1 MRTLFIAAFLTAAT
15 PALADFANGTVA
27 SYDAATRTLVL
38 DDKTVWQLG
47 ADTVVPD
54 MMTAGDKIIID
65 FTSAG
70 DDGIASVQ
78 SITSQTEE
86 GA

>member
-1 MRTLFIAAFLTAAT
+1 MRTLFIAALLIAAT
-15 PALADFANGTVA
+15 PALADFATGTVT
-27 SYDAATRTLVL
+27 SYDAKTRTLVL

-47 ADTVVPD
+47 EDTLVPD
-54 MMTAGDKIIID
+54 MMAAGDKIIID

-70 DDGIASVQ
+70 DDGIASIQ